1 MGKDEGFAPG
11 DAKKGAKLF
20 QTRCAQCHTVE
31 SGGSHKVGPNLHGL
45 FGRKTGSA
53 EGYAYTDA
61 NKQAGVTWDENTLF
75 SYLENPKKFIPGTKM
90 AFGGLK
96 KGKERNDLIT
106 LPSSSKLVLLFA
118 RRRFATL
125 LANTTAIWWTIPAA
139 IIQSLFPDWSGPQAT
154 LFVWSSSEDVLLDQT
169 SPDLSALATNPS
181 FKLYNP
187 SLSQS
192 CTSSGRFDS
201 ALTEVALQL
210 RFRLCATPSIMLDEL
225 DNVFDDHPS
234 LDASL
239 EDFENNSNAHRSPVF
254 GLPSQHSGF
263 RSEESE
269 CEEEDTTPNGE
280 RWSPPGFRRYDYV
293 QGSGWYRHQPYL
305 RKGENDRPVLKPT
318 VGVSPS
324 LSREAS
330 PQYEDAIETPSVKKR
345 SESADTGDAT
355 IAANVPLPSETPL
368 KGRSPSPAP
377 ALKAS
382 PADEGLDFGPENNLS
397 NYIRFAVRAEVQH
410 REPFVAFFSYLR
422 SKFDRITSSKSNT
435 TLSILIALLSIA
447 IMRTLF
453 LPSLPQ
459 SIPDLVKLSSFARSF
474 EPLIYYS
481 ENGVQQIG
489 TLQETGVA
497 VWDLSESVRGTNMT
511 SAPII
516 VRQLDELSESLKTL
530 SLELTRFFAN
540 VDSDVDSILIVMDWA
555 KRELETLSSQPPSSL
570 PSIVLDNVHDLLSR
584 LGTLER
590 TDAPNGEATSSQLT
604 TTPTTFGLV
613 VTAVLGQTSAQRTRA
628 TLTRTFTEF
637 LSVLEESINS
647 ELTHSTALF
656 ALFES
661 IDRQFLNLQ
670 RTVVRESDAQERA
683 EGEMLSSLW
692 TRVLGPDAA
701 MVRKYEKNKRLLA
714 NVRSRTVANKH
725 LLMDHR
731 GRLLTLK
738 VNLET
743 LRRKLVSPLVRRND
757 SVSFVGAVE
766 GGSGRSHG
774 RMLGP
779 VEAVIEGQIRGLE
792 GTYEY
797 LRSVREKQKAKLME
811 MVYGAGR
818 KIPSPS
824 MLPDGSDDL
833 GSDTIE
839 GV

>member
-1 MGKDEGFAPG
+1 
-11 DAKKGAKLF
+11 
-20 QTRCAQCHTVE
+20 
-31 SGGSHKVGPNLHGL
+31 
-45 FGRKTGSA
+45 
-53 EGYAYTDA
+53 
-61 NKQAGVTWDENTLF
+61 
-75 SYLENPKKFIPGTKM
+75 
-90 AFGGLK
+90 
-96 KGKERNDLIT
+96 
-106 LPSSSKLVLLFA
+106 
-118 RRRFATL
+118 
-125 LANTTAIWWTIPAA
+125 
-139 IIQSLFPDWSGPQAT
+139 
-154 LFVWSSSEDVLLDQT
+154 
-169 SPDLSALATNPS
+169 
-181 FKLYNP
+181 
-187 SLSQS
+187 
-192 CTSSGRFDS
+192 
-201 ALTEVALQL
+201 
-210 RFRLCATPSIMLDEL
+210 MLDEL

-239 EDFENNSNAHRSPVF
+239 EDFENNSNSHQSPIF

-263 RSEESE
+263 RSEESDG
-269 CEEEDTTPNGE
+269 EDEDATPHVE

-293 QGSGWYRHQPYL
+293 QGSGWYRHQPYS
-305 RKGENDRPVLKPT
+305 RKIDHDRLALKPT
-318 VGVSPS
+318 VG
-324 LSREAS
+324 LSRSQSREPS
-330 PQYEDAIETPSVKKR
+330 PQYEDALEGHTAVNR
-345 SESADTGDAT
+345 STSADTGDVT
-355 IAANVPLPSETPL
+355 IAANVPLPADADSPQ
-368 KGRSPSPAP
+368 KGRSPSPGP
-377 ALKAS
+377 AARTS
-382 PADEGLDFGPENNLS
+382 PNPDGLDF
-397 NYIRFAVRAEVQH
+397 
-410 REPFVAFFSYLR
+410 
-422 SKFDRITSSKSNT
+422 SSKSST
-435 TLSILIALLSIA
+435 TLSIVIALLSIA
-447 IMRTLF
+447 FMRALF
-453 LPSLPQ
+453 LPNVPQ
-459 SIPDLVKLSSFARSF
+459 SIPDLVKLSGFARSF

-516 VRQLDELSESLKTL
+516 VRQLDELSESLKSL

-570 PSIVLDNVHDLLSR
+570 PSIVFDNVHDMLSR
-584 LGTLER
+584 LGPLER
-590 TDAPNGEATSSQLT
+590 VTVPSGETGGEVTAA
-604 TTPTTFGLV
+604 TTPTVYGHV
-613 VTAVLGQTSAQRTRA
+613 VTALLGQTSAQRTRA

-647 ELTHSTALF
+647 ELTHSTSLF

-701 MVRKYEKNKRLLA
+701 IVRKYEKNKRLLA

-757 SVSFVGAVE
+757 SVSFLGAIE
-766 GGSGRSHG
+766 GASGRSNG

-792 GTYEY
+792 GSHDY

-811 MVYGAGR
+811 MVYGSGR
-818 KIPSPS
+818 KIPSTS
-824 MLPDGSDDL
+824 MLADGSGD
-833 GSDTIE
+833 SPEIE
-839 GV
+839 EL

>member
-1 MGKDEGFAPG
+1 
-11 DAKKGAKLF
+11 
-20 QTRCAQCHTVE
+20 
-31 SGGSHKVGPNLHGL
+31 
-45 FGRKTGSA
+45 
-53 EGYAYTDA
+53 
-61 NKQAGVTWDENTLF
+61 
-75 SYLENPKKFIPGTKM
+75 
-90 AFGGLK
+90 
-96 KGKERNDLIT
+96 
-106 LPSSSKLVLLFA
+106 
-118 RRRFATL
+118 
-125 LANTTAIWWTIPAA
+125 
-139 IIQSLFPDWSGPQAT
+139 
-154 LFVWSSSEDVLLDQT
+154 
-169 SPDLSALATNPS
+169 
-181 FKLYNP
+181 
-187 SLSQS
+187 
-192 CTSSGRFDS
+192 
-201 ALTEVALQL
+201 
-210 RFRLCATPSIMLDEL
+210 MLDEL

-239 EDFENNSNAHRSPVF
+239 EDFENTSNAHRSPLF

-269 CEEEDTTPNGE
+269 NEDEDATPQGD
-280 RWSPPGFRRYDYV
+280 RWSPPGFRRYDNV
-293 QGSGWYRHQPYL
+293 PGSGWYRHQPYN
-305 RKGENDRPVLKPT
+305 RIIDHERFGLKPT

-324 LSREAS
+324 QSREPS
-330 PQYEDAIETPSVKKR
+330 PQYEDAPEAPMAGTRSLSAET
-345 SESADTGDAT
+345 ADVTV
-355 IAANVPLPSETPL
+355 AANVPLPPDADSPM
-368 KGRSPSPAP
+368 KGRSPSPIR
-377 ALKAS
+377 S
-382 PADEGLDFGPENNLS
+382 PIRATSEAEPLEFRENNLS

-410 REPFVAFFSYLR
+410 REPFVAFFTYMRTKIDHL
-422 SKFDRITSSKSNT
+422 TSSKSNT
-435 TLSILIALLSIA
+435 TLSILIAFLSIA
-447 IMRTLF
+447 FMRALF
-453 LPSLPQ
+453 MPSIPS

-516 VRQLDELSESLKTL
+516 VRQLDELSESLKSL

-540 VDSDVDSILIVMDWA
+540 VDSDVDSILLVMDWA

-570 PSIVLDNVHDLLSR
+570 PSIMFDNVHDLLSR

-590 TDAPNGEATSSQLT
+590 VVISNGEATGTELT
-604 TTPTTFGLV
+604 TTPTTFGTV
-613 VTAVLGQTSAQRTRA
+613 VATIFGQTSAQRTRS

-701 MVRKYEKNKRLLA
+701 VVRKYEKNKRLLA

-757 SVSFVGAVE
+757 SVSFAGAIDS
-766 GGSGRSHG
+766 GSNGRT
-774 RMLGP
+774 LGP
-779 VEAVIEGQIRGLE
+779 VETVIEGQIRGLE
-792 GTYEY
+792 GTYDY

-818 KIPSPS
+818 KIPPS
-824 MLPDGSDDL
+824 NSLLADGSDDV
-833 GSDTIE
+833 DTID
-839 GV
+839 G